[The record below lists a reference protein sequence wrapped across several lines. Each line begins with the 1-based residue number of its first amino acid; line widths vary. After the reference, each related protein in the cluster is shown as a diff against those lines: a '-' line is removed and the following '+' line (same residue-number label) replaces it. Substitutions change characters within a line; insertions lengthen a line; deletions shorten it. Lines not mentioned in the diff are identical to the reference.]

1 MARYNVIDRNEA
13 ANFGFKTDGEF
24 NKFALVSMMDE
35 KVDGLVC
42 WGFKRENLQTI
53 ADKRNADM
61 EMTKRMVGEDTPAV
75 DPLIGLI

>member
-13 ANFGFKTDGEF
+13 AGYGFKTDGEF
-24 NKFALVSMMDE
+24 NRFALVSMMGE
-35 KVDGLVC
+35 KVDGLIC

-53 ADKRNADM
+53 ADKRNSEL
-61 EMTKRMVGEDTPAV
+61 EMTKRALKVDDEPV